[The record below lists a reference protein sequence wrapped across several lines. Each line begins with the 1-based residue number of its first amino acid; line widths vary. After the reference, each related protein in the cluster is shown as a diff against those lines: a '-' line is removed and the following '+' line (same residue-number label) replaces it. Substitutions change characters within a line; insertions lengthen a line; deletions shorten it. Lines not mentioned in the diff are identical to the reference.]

1 MKFSKI
7 NLIES
12 IALILILTINRI
24 SMNNLQSIL
33 LFCGSSSILNVI
45 FVSIITL
52 FLIVV
57 IIRLFKKFPN
67 SDIIDVCEAIG
78 GKFLKWLVGSI
89 FALYIIVTSSLL
101 LRYFIETI
109 HIIYY
114 GDAPIIYLLLFFS
127 VVSVI
132 ANMQGIKSI
141 ARTNV
146 ILCVIMVISLLTAF
160 AAVVPNMTIQRIF
173 PILGHGVSNT
183 FFTGISNIF
192 IFNGFSILFL
202 VPPLLE
208 NKKDF
213 KKSTL
218 IATLISIFIVILA
231 TASMLLA
238 FSFSTDIDRISP
250 LYSLLSN
257 NEFGKY
263 FQHPESLFI
272 FTWILSFMSYFNIGL
287 MTSSLVCQKVTN
299 VKNSTPFI
307 IPICIISLI
316 IALIPN
322 SIMQTLAIN
331 DFISKYIGTPLTFI
345 VFQIIL
351 MIANLKLKKGTN
363 TNENLD

>member
-24 SMNNLQSIL
+24 SMNSLQSIL

-67 SDIIDVCEAIG
+67 SDIIDICEVTG

-114 GDAPIIYLLLFFS
+114 GDAPIIYLLLFFL
-127 VVSVI
+127 VVGVI

-160 AAVVPNMTIQRIF
+160 ATVM
-173 PILGHGVSNT
+173 
-183 FFTGISNIF
+183 
-192 IFNGFSILFL
+192 
-202 VPPLLE
+202 
-208 NKKDF
+208 
-213 KKSTL
+213 
-218 IATLISIFIVILA
+218 
-231 TASMLLA
+231 
-238 FSFSTDIDRISP
+238 
-250 LYSLLSN
+250 
-257 NEFGKY
+257 
-263 FQHPESLFI
+263 
-272 FTWILSFMSYFNIGL
+272 
-287 MTSSLVCQKVTN
+287 
-299 VKNSTPFI
+299 
-307 IPICIISLI
+307 
-316 IALIPN
+316 
-322 SIMQTLAIN
+322 
-331 DFISKYIGTPLTFI
+331 
-345 VFQIIL
+345 
-351 MIANLKLKKGTN
+351 
-363 TNENLD
+363 

>member
-67 SDIIDVCEAIG
+67 SDIIDICEAIG
-78 GKFLKWLVGSI
+78 GKSLKWLVGSI

-114 GDAPIIYLLLFFS
+114 GDAPIIYLLLFFL
-127 VVSVI
+127 VVGVI

-192 IFNGFSILFL
+192 IFNGFSILFCSF
-202 VPPLLE
+202 PSKTS
-208 NKKDF
+208 N
-213 KKSTL
+213 S
-218 IATLISIFIVILA
+218 SI
-231 TASMLLA
+231 
-238 FSFSTDIDRISP
+238 
-250 LYSLLSN
+250 
-257 NEFGKY
+257 
-263 FQHPESLFI
+263 
-272 FTWILSFMSYFNIGL
+272 
-287 MTSSLVCQKVTN
+287 
-299 VKNSTPFI
+299 
-307 IPICIISLI
+307 
-316 IALIPN
+316 
-322 SIMQTLAIN
+322 
-331 DFISKYIGTPLTFI
+331 
-345 VFQIIL
+345 
-351 MIANLKLKKGTN
+351 
-363 TNENLD
+363 

>member
-24 SMNNLQSIL
+24 SMNSLQSIL

-67 SDIIDVCEAIG
+67 SDIIDICEAIG

-114 GDAPIIYLLLFFS
+114 GDAPIIYLLLFFL
-127 VVSVI
+127 VVGVI

-208 NKKDF
+208 NKKD
-213 KKSTL
+213 
-218 IATLISIFIVILA
+218 I
-231 TASMLLA
+231 
-238 FSFSTDIDRISP
+238 
-250 LYSLLSN
+250 
-257 NEFGKY
+257 
-263 FQHPESLFI
+263 
-272 FTWILSFMSYFNIGL
+272 
-287 MTSSLVCQKVTN
+287 
-299 VKNSTPFI
+299 
-307 IPICIISLI
+307 
-316 IALIPN
+316 
-322 SIMQTLAIN
+322 
-331 DFISKYIGTPLTFI
+331 
-345 VFQIIL
+345 
-351 MIANLKLKKGTN
+351 
-363 TNENLD
+363 

>member
-67 SDIIDVCEAIG
+67 SDIIDICEAIG
-78 GKFLKWLVGSI
+78 GKSLKWLVGSI

-173 PILGHGVSNT
+173 PILG
-183 FFTGISNIF
+183 
-192 IFNGFSILFL
+192 L
-202 VPPLLE
+202 
-208 NKKDF
+208 
-213 KKSTL
+213 
-218 IATLISIFIVILA
+218 
-231 TASMLLA
+231 
-238 FSFSTDIDRISP
+238 
-250 LYSLLSN
+250 
-257 NEFGKY
+257 
-263 FQHPESLFI
+263 
-272 FTWILSFMSYFNIGL
+272 
-287 MTSSLVCQKVTN
+287 
-299 VKNSTPFI
+299 
-307 IPICIISLI
+307 SLI
-316 IALIPN
+316 HI
-322 SIMQTLAIN
+322 
-331 DFISKYIGTPLTFI
+331 
-345 VFQIIL
+345 
-351 MIANLKLKKGTN
+351 
-363 TNENLD
+363 